1 MRALRWVVTC
11 TVLLAAG
18 TAYGAEPV
26 KIRASWIVAPSDWT
40 PLLLEKPELMTH
52 NGKSYAFEPMRF
64 QGTPA
69 VITALAN
76 NELEL
81 GNLAFSSLALAIQNA
96 GLEDLRIVGDQFKD
110 GTEGNYS
117 NQFFVLKDSPVQKVE
132 DLKGKIV
139 ATNAAGSAVDIAMRA
154 MLRKHG
160 LEDKRDYTLVE
171 APFPTMKAM
180 LAQKKADLAS
190 FVAPFS
196 FDPELAQIAR
206 PLFSQR
212 DALGPTQM
220 IVWVARAGFLQKN
233 RAAMV
238 DFMED
243 SVRVVRWYLDPKNHD
258 EAVQIAAKVTK
269 LRPELFAGW
278 LFTNKEYSR
287 SPDLVARPGG
297 AAVQHRR
304 ATRPRIPQG
313 TDRRAEICRS
323 EHRAGSGTAR
333 EIAASRRCRLPPR
346 GGPADRRALILRKS
360 SKPDFPCIVLRKKMD
375 ARGQPAHGGGQGHA
389 DRRQFARRRK

>member
-1 MRALRWVVTC
+1 MRALRWMVTC

-40 PLLLEKPELMTH
+40 PLLLEKPDLMKS
-52 NGKSYAFEPMRF
+52 NGKTYTFEPQRF

-76 NELEL
+76 NEIEL

-96 GLEDLRIVGDQFKD
+96 GLDDLRIVGDQFKD
-110 GTEGNYS
+110 GTDGNYS

-139 ATNAAGSAVDIAMRA
+139 ATNAAGSAGDIAMRA

-196 FDPELAQIAR
+196 FDPELKQTGHCSA
-206 PLFSQR
+206 
-212 DALGPTQM
+212 
-220 IVWVARAGFLQKN
+220 
-233 RAAMV
+233 
-238 DFMED
+238 
-243 SVRVVRWYLDPKNHD
+243 SV
-258 EAVQIAAKVTK
+258 T
-269 LRPELFAGW
+269 
-278 LFTNKEYSR
+278 R
-287 SPDLVARPGG
+287 SAP
-297 AAVQHRR
+297 RR
-304 ATRPRIPQG
+304 
-313 TDRRAEICRS
+313 
-323 EHRAGSGTAR
+323 
-333 EIAASRRCRLPPR
+333 
-346 GGPADRRALILRKS
+346 
-360 SKPDFPCIVLRKKMD
+360 
-375 ARGQPAHGGGQGHA
+375 
-389 DRRQFARRRK
+389 

>member
-1 MRALRWVVTC
+1 MRALRWALALTA
-11 TVLLAAG
+11 LLAG
-18 TAYGAEPV
+18 GAADDAEAV

-40 PLLLEKPELMTH
+40 PLLPEKPDLMKN
-52 NGKSYAFEPMRF
+52 NGKTYVFEPMRF

-76 NELEL
+76 NEIEL

-110 GTEGNYS
+110 GTTGNYS
-117 NQFFVLKDSPVQKVE
+117 NQFFVLKDGPVQKVG

-160 LEDKRDYTLVE
+160 LEDKRDYTVVE
-171 APFPTMKAM
+171 APFPSMKAM
-180 LAQKKADLAS
+180 LTQKKADLAS

-196 FDPELAQIAR
+196 FDPELAQIGR

-238 DFMED
+238 DFLED

-258 EAVQIAAKVTK
+258 EAVQIAAKITR

-278 LFTNKEYSR
+278 LFTSKEYSR
-287 SPDLVARPGG
+287 SPDLLPDL
-297 AAVQHRR
+297 AALQSNIEVQRDLGFLKGPIDVQKY
-304 ATRPRIPQG
+304 A
-313 TDRRAEICRS
+313 DLS
-323 EHRAGSGTAR
+323 LVR
-333 EIAASRRCRLPPR
+333 EAAQRL
-346 GGPADRRALILRKS
+346 K
-360 SKPDFPCIVLRKKMD
+360 
-375 ARGQPAHGGGQGHA
+375 
-389 DRRQFARRRK
+389 

>member
-1 MRALRWVVTC
+1 MKHDSWRHNGRHVVAHGGGCYPARKNQQKSKEERSMRRPTFALSCAAALALVVAG
-11 TVLLAAG
+11 AAH
-18 TAYGAEPV
+18 GAEPV
-26 KIRASWIVAPSDWT
+26 KIRASWVVAPSDWT
-40 PLLLEKPELMTH
+40 PLLLEKPDLMRH
-52 NGKSYAFEPMRF
+52 QGKSYAFEPMRF

-110 GTEGNYS
+110 GAEGHYT
-117 NQFFVLKDSPVQKVE
+117 NQFFVLKDSPVQKVA

-160 LEDKRDYTLVE
+160 LEDKRDYTMIE

-180 LAQKKADLAS
+180 LVQKKADLAP

-196 FDPELAQIAR
+196 FDPELKQIAR
-206 PLFSQR
+206 PLFAQK
-212 DALGPTQM
+212 DAIGTTQM
-220 IVWVARAGFLQKN
+220 IVWVARKGFLEKN

-243 SVRVVRWYLDPKNHD
+243 SLRCAGISIPRTT
-258 EAVQIAAKVTK
+258 AKW
-269 LRPELFAGW
+269 R
-278 LFTNKEYSR
+278 R
-287 SPDLVARPGG
+287 SPRASPSSRPSAFPAGCSPTRTMP
-297 AAVQHRR
+297 AAP
-304 ATRPRIPQG
+304 TC
-313 TDRRAEICRS
+313 CR
-323 EHRAGSGTAR
+323 TL
-333 EIAASRRCRLPPR
+333 RRCRPISR
-346 GGPADRRALILRKS
+346 CSATSDS
-360 SKPDFPCIVLRKKMD
+360 
-375 ARGQPAHGGGQGHA
+375 
-389 DRRQFARRRK
+389 

>member
-1 MRALRWVVTC
+1 MR
-11 TVLLAAG
+11 
-18 TAYGAEPV
+18 
-26 KIRASWIVAPSDWT
+26 
-40 PLLLEKPELMTH
+40 
-52 NGKSYAFEPMRF
+52 NQGKSYVFEPVRYA
-64 QGTPA
+64 GTPA
-69 VITALAN
+69 VITAMAT
-76 NELEL
+76 NEVEL
-81 GNLAFSSLALAIQNA
+81 GNLAFSSLAIAIQNA
-96 GLEDLRIVGDQFKD
+96 GLDDLRVIGDQFRD
-110 GTEGNYS
+110 GEGASYS
-117 NQFFVLKDSPVQKVE
+117 NQYYVLKDSAIQRVE

-160 LEDKRDYTLVE
+160 LEDKRDYTVVE

-196 FDPELAQIAR
+196 FDPELAQIGR

-220 IVWVARAGFLQKN
+220 IVWVARSSFLQHH
-233 RAAMV
+233 RAAML
-238 DFMED
+238 DFLED

-287 SPDLVARPGG
+287 SPDLLPDL
-297 AAVQHRR
+297 AALQSNIDVQRDLGFLKGPLDVQKY
-304 ATRPRIPQG
+304 A
-313 TDRRAEICRS
+313 DLS
-323 EHRAGSGTAR
+323 LVR
-333 EIAASRRCRLPPR
+333 EAAQRV
-346 GGPADRRALILRKS
+346 K
-360 SKPDFPCIVLRKKMD
+360 
-375 ARGQPAHGGGQGHA
+375 
-389 DRRQFARRRK
+389 

>member
-1 MRALRWVVTC
+1 MLHWVLGLAL
-11 TVLLAAG
+11 LFASAA
-18 TAYGAEPV
+18 AHGAEGV
-26 KIRASWIVAPSDWT
+26 RIRASWIVAPSDWT
-40 PLLLEKPELMTH
+40 PLLPEKPDLMKN
-52 NGKSYAFEPMRF
+52 NGKTYVFEPVRF

-76 NELEL
+76 NEIEL

-110 GTEGNYS
+110 GTQGNYS
-117 NQFFVLKDSPVQKVE
+117 NQFFVLKDGPVQKVG

-160 LEDKRDYTLVE
+160 LEDKRDYTVVE

-180 LAQKKADLAS
+180 LTQKKADLAS

-196 FDPELAQIAR
+196 FDPELQQVGR
-206 PLFSQR
+206 PLFTQR

-220 IVWVARAGFLQKN
+220 IVWVARSGFLQQN
-233 RAAMV
+233 RAAMI
-238 DFMED
+238 DFLED
-243 SVRVVRWYLDPKNHD
+243 SVRVVRWYLDPRNHN
-258 EAVQIAAKVTK
+258 EAVQIAAKITK

-287 SPDLVARPGG
+287 SPDLLPDL
-297 AAVQHRR
+297 AALQSNIDVQRDLGFLKGPIDVQKY
-304 ATRPRIPQG
+304 A
-313 TDRRAEICRS
+313 DLS
-323 EHRAGSGTAR
+323 LVR
-333 EIAASRRCRLPPR
+333 EAAQRL
-346 GGPADRRALILRKS
+346 K
-360 SKPDFPCIVLRKKMD
+360 
-375 ARGQPAHGGGQGHA
+375 
-389 DRRQFARRRK
+389 